1 MLGNVLFIRVC
12 RLTDLGSAKT
22 FRHQRRRVFCV
33 CVCWMWCVLNV
44 LAGGSPSFMAVLNF
58 VVVNVWNSHSF
69 LFQPPPPPRIVF
81 HAVTL
86 PPLMD
91 DVELWIGV
99 TVVLHITSA
108 PNPLSYHPWHPGSKS
123 AWKVFG
129 LVDVWSR
136 AHFCFSVMAVT
147 ERELTSDTDL
157 RAV

>member
-69 LFQPPPPPRIVF
+69 LFQPPPLVSFSMQSLCP
-81 HAVTL
+81 HSWMML
-86 PPLMD
+86 
-91 DVELWIGV
+91 
-99 TVVLHITSA
+99 
-108 PNPLSYHPWHPGSKS
+108 NC
-123 AWKVFG
+123 G
-129 LVDVWSR
+129 LVSLWCFTSLLLLI
-136 AHFCFSVMAVT
+136 HFRTIHDTLGASLHGRSLAWWMFGPVHISVSLSWLWQKGSWPQT
-147 ERELTSDTDL
+147 LI
-157 RAV
+157 